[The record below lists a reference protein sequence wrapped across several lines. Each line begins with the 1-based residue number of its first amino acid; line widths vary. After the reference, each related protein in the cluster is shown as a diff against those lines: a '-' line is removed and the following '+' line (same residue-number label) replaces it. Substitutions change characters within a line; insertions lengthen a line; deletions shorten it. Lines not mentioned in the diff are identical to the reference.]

1 MRFAIGGG
9 RAADEV
15 LQRRRGKHRE
25 ADARAGRSAPIDP
38 LNYRSEHR
46 IDIALAR
53 VRFAAKRTHR
63 VGAHIARRAW
73 RVDQSDRAAAEF
85 RRFRSYGGGNLCG
98 RIARELSDCNPRV
111 AKSSV
116 VWIEDCKVQEVFSD
130 IYPGDWAV
138 GADDAAGDS
147 PPYRSRYSRR
157 PPITFFT

>member
-1 MRFAIGGG
+1 MRFAIRGG

-15 LQRRRGKHRE
+15 FQRRRGKHRE
-25 ADARAGRSAPIDP
+25 ADARARRSAPIDP
-38 LNYRSEHR
+38 RDYLSEHR
-46 IDIALAR
+46 IDIARAR
-53 VRFAAKRTHR
+53 GRVAVKRTHR
-63 VGAHIARRAW
+63 AGVHIARRAW
-73 RVDQSDRAAAEF
+73 RVDQGDRAPAELG
-85 RRFRSYGGGNLCG
+85 RFRSYGGGNLRG

-111 AKSSV
+111 ANSPV
-116 VWIEDCKVQEVFSD
+116 VWIEDRKVQEVLAD